1 VADVSSFDPGRPG
14 PERAA
19 WLDHIER
26 GLRELAS
33 AVRFLRD
40 SRARGVPSGLIPDL
54 PPDVLKAVL
63 QNLASD
69 LQDLQAAVREF
80 ERYLSSRDS
89 DGIPPE

>member
-1 VADVSSFDPGRPG
+1 MADVIPFDPERSDS
-14 PERAA
+14 ERAA

-26 GLRELAS
+26 GLRELAT
-33 AVRFLRD
+33 AVRLLRD
-40 SRARGVPSGLIPDL
+40 SRARGVPGGLIPDL

-89 DGIPPE
+89 HGMRPE